1 MTTSRRPAP
10 TSHKE
15 AAVSV
20 GELGELDGL
29 LDLLADL
36 IAEEILEEVGA
47 AAERDAVPQA
57 PEPRPQAARS

>member
-1 MTTSRRPAP
+1 M
-10 TSHKE
+10 
-15 AAVSV
+15 SV